1 MPTLLPLLMLLP
13 LLLAAAFRPSLPPP
27 ALSPCRARAGG
38 GEDDDD
44 TTTASSPFVAAGAGT
59 PGGLP
64 PNFNPF
70 DYRRGP
76 GYSKQPVASPSP
88 FPSPPAAGQGFGS
101 SRVSLRR
108 MRMQELTSRLLR
120 AAEESAARAGSSVAA
135 SLAAKE
141 KEEGDAAMLAILEE
155 SRDFLLEPLEKGD
168 GAVDDDPR
176 SIYRGVA
183 TRSGRYGAYRD
194 RMQERIR
201 GARNPGARRVLRALL
216 DFVLSHE

>member
-1 MPTLLPLLMLLP
+1 MWLMLLP

-27 ALSPCRARAGG
+27 ALPPCRARAGG

-44 TTTASSPFVAAGAGT
+44 DTTAASSPFVAAGAGT

-76 GYSKQPVASPSP
+76 GYGNQPVASPSP
-88 FPSPPAAGQGFGS
+88 LPSPPPAAGQGFGT

-108 MRMQELTSRLLR
+108 MRMQELTSRLLQ

-141 KEEGDAAMLAILEE
+141 KEEGDEAMLAILEE
-155 SRDFLLEPLEKGD
+155 SRDFLLEPLEEGD
-168 GAVDDDPR
+168 EAVDDDPG
-176 SIYRGVA
+176 SIYRGIA